1 MLAVCCLRHFAFS
14 NRIRKF
20 SVKTEELPCEV
31 LAVTKITLW
40 GAYVIKIG
48 RNSQFQPQKKILVKY
63 F

>member
-20 SVKTEELPCEV
+20 CVKTEELPCEV
-31 LAVTKITLW
+31 LAVTKITLR
-40 GAYVIKIG
+40 GAYVKKIG
-48 RNSQFQPQKKILVKY
+48 RNSPFQPQKKKVVKC